1 MCGPLAF
8 AIPSLPGDR
17 MRLLFDKF
25 VYQLGRII
33 SYSFLGLLV
42 GFIGRQLWLAGLQ
55 QGVSV
60 ASGILILMAAFSRIF
75 KISFNETRMGN
86 KFFAMVNKA
95 VIYAVNNKWGHLF
108 IGILNGLLPCGFLYL
123 ALVGAIN
130 TSSPAQAA
138 YYMFWFGM
146 GTLPLMFLAAVS
158 SNLVSLNV
166 RRRLN
171 AVVPYFM
178 MLLGCWFILRGSNL
192 NIPYL
197 SPQNQSTFIT
207 NCH

>member
-1 MCGPLAF
+1 
-8 AIPSLPGDR
+8 
-17 MRLLFDKF
+17 
-25 VYQLGRII
+25 
-33 SYSFLGLLV
+33 
-42 GFIGRQLWLAGLQ
+42 
-55 QGVSV
+55 
-60 ASGILILMAAFSRIF
+60 MAAFSRIF